1 MQPIVKLFSTQ
12 EHRDRLVAHCSAT
25 RHRLL
30 ISCERYSTGMC
41 HECLF
46 FYKQGATKTFVCRTP
61 GCTVTAHRD
70 GGATGKILA
79 RALRFPVDFK
89 DAVSMLYQATFPQ

>member
-1 MQPIVKLFSTQ
+1 MQT
-12 EHRDRLVAHCSAT
+12 HRDRLVAHCSAT

-46 FYKQGATKTFVCRTP
+46 FYKQGSTKTFMCRTR
-61 GCTVTAHRD
+61 GCTGTAHRD

-89 DAVSMLYQATFPQ
+89 AAVTSLYLTKFQ